1 MEYIAKRLL
10 NFFIDTCIGTAVGML
25 VTLAVTDR
33 FNCADILMA
42 LKWFAILMGALGLI
56 LLIFYYLRKLIVTR
70 RLASREQS

>member
-33 FNCADILMA
+33 FNCAEILMA

-56 LLIFYYLRKLIVTR
+56 LIIFYYLRKLIVSR
-70 RLASREQS
+70 RNGKRG

>member
-33 FNCADILMA
+33 FNCAEILMA

-56 LLIFYYLRKLIVTR
+56 LIIFYYLRKLIVSR
-70 RLASREQS
+70 RYGKRG

>member
-1 MEYIAKRLL
+1 MEYVAKRLL
-10 NFFIDTCIGTAVGML
+10 TFFINACIGTAVGML
-25 VTLAVTDR
+25 VTLAVTYR
-33 FNCADILMA
+33 FNCAELLMA